1 MRGCTLCLYHRPSLR
16 IDLLSNIG
24 PSSLLYNIIMKF
36 YTALT
41 AVASLV
47 ATATAHGGVDQYIVG
62 DTTYQGYITFSHALF
77 PCTDNSKMVTVQLS
91 FRSKVHSA
99 TVLDLRPHVHQR
111 SLSTTLQKRTSTKS
125 SRILDSQ
132 HPLQQQRRSRYR
144 HDWHHYRWCQIEDTL
159 EAMDSQ
165 ADFSSCIH
173 GQMSGIL

>member
-1 MRGCTLCLYHRPSLR
+1 MRRRGNTIPGFLTRYALVWLTGANGKYMRGCTLCLYHRPSLR

-125 SRILDSQ
+125 SLILDSQ
-132 HPLQQQRRSRYR
+132 HPLQQ
-144 HDWHHYRWCQIEDTL
+144 
-159 EAMDSQ
+159 
-165 ADFSSCIH
+165 
-173 GQMSGIL
+173 